1 MVTPYTI
8 SRRNRVRIVFELR
21 LALTIVAAALVASA
35 AAQSPHSHQHSFSDA
50 EKWAHVFDDPER
62 DAWQKPHAV
71 IEALALKPDA
81 AVADLGAGTGYF
93 AARLANMLPK
103 GTVFAVDLEPDM
115 VKYLG
120 ERAKREGLA
129 NLKPVQA
136 QAGDARLPAKVD
148 LVLLVD
154 VYHHIEAR
162 ERYFRKLAASIKP
175 GGRVAVVDFR
185 LDSPEGPP
193 KAARIAPEQV
203 KAELARA
210 GYALAEEHSFL
221 PRQYFLV
228 FRLR

>member
-1 MVTPYTI
+1 M
-8 SRRNRVRIVFELR
+8 RNRLLLT
-21 LALTIVAAALVASA
+21 LATVAVVHTA
-35 AAQSPHSHQHSFSDA
+35 AAQSPHTHQHSFGDA

-103 GTVFAVDLEPDM
+103 GVVYAVDLEPDM

-136 QAGDARLPAKVD
+136 TAGEARLPAKVD

-154 VYHHIEAR
+154 VYHHIETR
-162 ERYFRKLAASIKP
+162 ERYFQRLAASLRP
-175 GGRVAVVDFR
+175 EARVAVIDFR

-193 KAARIAPEQV
+193 KAARIAPERV

-210 GYALAEEHSFL
+210 GYALVEEHGFL

-228 FRLR
+228 FRQR

>member
-1 MVTPYTI
+1 MFRASLVAI
-8 SRRNRVRIVFELR
+8 AFSGAI
-21 LALTIVAAALVASA
+21 LALPATG
-35 AAQSPHSHQHSFSDA
+35 QTPHTHKHSFGDA
-50 EKWAHVFDDPER
+50 EKWSHVFDDPER

-81 AVADLGAGTGYF
+81 AVADVGAGTGYF

-103 GTVFAVDLEPDM
+103 GTVYAVDLEPGM
-115 VKYLG
+115 VRYLG

-136 QAGDARLPAKVD
+136 AAGDARLPGKVD

-162 ERYFRKLAASIKP
+162 EGYFRQLAASLRP
-175 GGRVAVVDFR
+175 GARIAVIDFR

-193 KAARIAPEQV
+193 KAARIAPERV
-203 KAELARA
+203 KAEMSGA
-210 GYALAEEHSFL
+210 GYILVEEHRFL

-228 FRLR
+228 FNKRSDDGK

>member
-1 MVTPYTI
+1 MK
-8 SRRNRVRIVFELR
+8 SR
-21 LALTIVAAALVASA
+21 LALLVAATALLSSA
-35 AAQSPHSHQHSFSDA
+35 VAQSPHTHQHSFSDA

-103 GTVFAVDLEPDM
+103 GTVYAVDLEPDM

-120 ERAKREGLA
+120 ERAKREGLK
-129 NLKPVQA
+129 NLKPVA
-136 QAGDARLPAKVD
+136 ARADDARLPAKVD

-154 VYHHIEAR
+154 VYHHIENP
-162 ERYFRKLAASIKP
+162 ERYFRQLAASIQP
-175 GGRVAVVDFR
+175 GGRLAVIDFR

-193 KAARIAPEQV
+193 KASRIAPEQV

-210 GYALAEEHSFL
+210 GYVLAEEHGFL
-221 PRQYFLV
+221 ARQYFLV
-228 FRLR
+228 FRPR